1 MLSSMISVLKE
12 NAYNYSKW
20 NSLLLKTAYPFYEIA
35 VVGNDAKP
43 LIAELQQQNLPNTLI
58 VGSNKDSEMPL
69 FKGRYSD
76 DGTYIYVCQD
86 HTCKLPVATA
96 KEALEQLK
104 NF

>member
-1 MLSSMISVLKE
+1 M
-12 NAYNYSKW
+12 
-20 NSLLLKTAYPFYEIA
+20 
-35 VVGNDAKP
+35 
-43 LIAELQQQNLPNTLI
+43 PNTLI

-69 FKGRYSD
+69 FKGRYAD

-86 HTCKLPVATA
+86 HTCKLPVATT

>member
-1 MLSSMISVLKE
+1 M
-12 NAYNYSKW
+12 
-20 NSLLLKTAYPFYEIA
+20 
-35 VVGNDAKP
+35 GNDAKQ
-43 LIAELQQQNLPNTLI
+43 LLAELQQRNLPNTLI
-58 VGSNKDSEMPL
+58 VGSIKESEMPL
-69 FKGRYSD
+69 FKGRFAD